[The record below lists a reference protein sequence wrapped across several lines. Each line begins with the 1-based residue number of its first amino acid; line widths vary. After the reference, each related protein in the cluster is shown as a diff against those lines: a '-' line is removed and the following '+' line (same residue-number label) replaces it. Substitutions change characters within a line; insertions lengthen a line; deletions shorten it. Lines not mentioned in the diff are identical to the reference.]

1 LEKVNAG
8 GDTMIK
14 VGLLGCGTVG
24 SGVVELL
31 DKNLETISRRMGDL
45 IELTRVVDQD
55 LDKCRALGI
64 EESKLSSNFDDILY
78 DDEIDIVVELIGGIE
93 PALTFIMKAMEQ
105 GKHVVTANKDLI
117 AEKGKELF
125 DMAQAHKVDFYF
137 EASVAGGIPIIYP
150 LKQSLAGNRIQEVIG
165 ILNGTTN
172 YILSKMSEEGH
183 SFEDVLRE
191 AQELGYAEA
200 DPSDDIDG
208 LDAGRKIAILASI
221 AFNSRVTVDD
231 VYVEGISKIT
241 PSDIKFARELGFV
254 IKLLAVAKQAEDGS
268 IQARVHPAFLPYKH
282 PLAAVNDVYNA
293 VFVRGDAVGEI
304 MHYGRGAGKLPTAS
318 SVVGDIIDIGR
329 NIVYKANSRISCT
342 CYEDKPILDVSQL
355 KTQFYIRMTVKDRPG
370 VLAGIAGVFGSNNVS
385 LATVLQTTHGG
396 EMAELILITHQVEER
411 DLNDSLAVLKGMHIV
426 GNIDNV
432 IRLEGMDIM

>member
-1 LEKVNAG
+1 
-8 GDTMIK
+8 MIK
-14 VGLLGCGTVG
+14 VALLGCGTVG

-31 DKNLETISRRMGDL
+31 KNNADIISRRTGDK
-45 IELTRVVDQD
+45 IELKRVLDKD

-64 EESKLSSNFDDILY
+64 DEAKLTTVFEDILK
-78 DDEIDIVVELIGGIE
+78 DPEINIVVELIGGIE
-93 PALTFIMKAMEQ
+93 PALTMITQAMEH

-117 AEKGKELF
+117 AERGKEIF
-125 DMAQAHKVDFYF
+125 DIAKANRVDFYF

-150 LKQSLAGNRIQEVIG
+150 LKQSLAGNRIKEVIG

-172 YILSKMSEEGH
+172 YILTKMSEEGRP
-183 SFEDVLRE
+183 FEEVLKE

-200 DPSDDIDG
+200 DPTSDIEG
-208 LDAGRKIAILASI
+208 LDAARKIAILSSI
-221 AFNSRVTVDD
+221 AFNSRVTLGD

-241 PSDIKFARELGFV
+241 PSDIRFAHDLGYV
-254 IKLLAVAKQAEDGS
+254 IKLLAVAKQGDDGS
-268 IQARVHPAFLPYKH
+268 IQARVHPAFLPKKH

-293 VFVRGDAVGEI
+293 VFVTGDAVGDI

-329 NIVYKANSRISCT
+329 NIVHQISGRISCT
-342 CYEDKPILDVSQL
+342 CYEDKIILDVSQL
-355 KTQFYIRMTVKDRPG
+355 RAQFYIRMTVKDRPG

-385 LATVLQTTHGG
+385 LATVFQTTHGD
-396 EMAELILITHQVEER
+396 EMAELILITHEVEEQ
-411 DLNDSLAVLKGMHIV
+411 DLNDSLSILRGMHIV

-432 IRLEGMDIM
+432 IRLEGVDRDYL